1 MKSKKNIKQNKFQ
14 SKIMFCKKCGSL
26 LVPKKTSYGKW
37 MACTKGCTQPELNQ
51 DSQTLNIKNKD
62 QAKKIEVDD
71 GSNHLAVHDHKCP
84 KCGFDKAEL
93 IEISCG
99 YSDEDNVYRMKCGK
113 CGHVEQLEG
122 KVK

>member
-1 MKSKKNIKQNKFQ
+1 
-14 SKIMFCKKCGSL
+14 MFCKTCGSL

-37 MACTKGCTQPELNQ
+37 MACPNGHTQPELNQ
-51 DSQTLNIKNKD
+51 DKHTLDVENKN
-62 QAKKIEVDD
+62 QAKIVEVDD
-71 GSNHLAVHDHKCP
+71 GKNYLAVHDHKCP

-93 IEISCG
+93 IEISCS
-99 YSDEDNVYRMKCGK
+99 YSDEDNTYRMKCGK